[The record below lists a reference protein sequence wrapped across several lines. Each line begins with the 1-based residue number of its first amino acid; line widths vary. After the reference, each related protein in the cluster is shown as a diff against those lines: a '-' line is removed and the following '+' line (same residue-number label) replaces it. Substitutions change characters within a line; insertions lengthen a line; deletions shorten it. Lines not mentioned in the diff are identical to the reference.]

1 MQGSTSI
8 LHEACRVCRCPPARL
23 TSLRQNV
30 AMAFVNFRARRNALA
45 CLVGSGLPLA
55 SFASHEVR
63 PWPPGRPAPSVT
75 MTDLEGKSWT
85 LADLKG
91 RAVLLNFWATWCEPC
106 RAEMPSLE
114 LLAQRHEGQG
124 LAVLAV
130 NFKETRSTVER
141 FLRAS
146 PLELP
151 VVLDSEGAAASAWGV
166 RVLPSTVLIDR
177 RARPRGV
184 VLGEL
189 NWAGSVAR
197 ALVEPL
203 LARPQVT

>member
-1 MQGSTSI
+1 
-8 LHEACRVCRCPPARL
+8 
-23 TSLRQNV
+23 
-30 AMAFVNFRARRNALA
+30 MAFVNFRARRNALA

-75 MTDLEGKSWT
+75 MTDL
-85 LADLKG
+85 KG

-106 RAEMPSLE
+106 RAEIPSLE